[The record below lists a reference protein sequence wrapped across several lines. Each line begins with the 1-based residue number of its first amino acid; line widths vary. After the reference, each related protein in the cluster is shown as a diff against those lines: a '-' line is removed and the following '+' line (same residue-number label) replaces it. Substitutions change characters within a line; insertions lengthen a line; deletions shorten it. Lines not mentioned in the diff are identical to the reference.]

1 MIVFSNFRS
10 TTLWKAFVLNAMV
23 ASLTIYIA
31 LASKKYLDNIQDI
44 DETNPDQLNPD
55 QLNTNWFS
63 ATLTIIVTFC
73 TSIISYTI
81 MFILFGF
88 GGSMLSNT

>member
-31 LASKKYLDNIQDI
+31 LASKKYLDNIEDI
-44 DETNPDQLNPD
+44 DETNPD

-73 TSIISYTI
+73 TSIISYII